1 MRIDPELCRAILIAI
16 ESDPNAGSGQGLQIA
31 IDGCDWSTF
40 GQHIA
45 YLWDEKLIDG
55 INVTHMQSPHKEIL
69 VRDITPK
76 GRKYL
81 DETEPQPH
89 KRRIGFSAE

>member
-1 MRIDPELCRAILIAI
+1 MRIDPELCRVILIAI
-16 ESDPNAGSGQGLQIA
+16 ESDPKAGSGQGLQIA
-31 IDGCDWSTF
+31 IDGFEWSTI

-45 YLWDEKLIDG
+45 YLWGEKLIDG

-69 VRDITPK
+69 VRDITQK

-81 DETEPQPH
+81 DETEPELP
-89 KRRIGFSAE
+89 KRRIGF